1 MSGRGVAALVR
12 GWVDLYT
19 RGLPAAV
26 RAARRDEVDDDLW
39 CQHEEAALL
48 GRSVRSLG
56 REILLRLV
64 LGMPSDLSW
73 RVSHGGRASKVER
86 SSSMRTRIIGSLG
99 VIAGAGFTY
108 LSARAITTPGDAMW
122 NGTDGMITVV
132 AFLGGGVAFVGA
144 AIGLIWR
151 FQDELRPLGVIGGL
165 VASLSTLVGVIASD
179 APVALLGLPIGSA
192 MLAWDL
198 SRAGILPRW
207 LAVVHALG
215 AIGFAATLIGTLTD
229 YETAIMNAGLIAV
242 SIPYL
247 LSWIAIGAWVLRGVP
262 RTAALGS

>member
-1 MSGRGVAALVR
+1 MNGWGVVALVR

-19 RGLPAAV
+19 RGMPATV

-39 CQHEEAALL
+39 CQHEEADAL
-48 GRSVRSLG
+48 GRSPRSLAG
-56 REILLRLV
+56 EILLRLV
-64 LGMPSDLSW
+64 LGIPADISW

-86 SSSMRTRIIGSLG
+86 SSSMSTRIIGSLG

-108 LSARAITTPGDAMW
+108 LMARAITTPGDAMW
-122 NGTDGMITVV
+122 DGTTIV
-132 AFLGGGVAFVGA
+132 AFLAGGLAFVGA
-144 AIGLIWR
+144 AIGLTWR

-165 VASLSTLVGVIASD
+165 VAALSTLVGVVAND
-179 APVALLGLPIGSA
+179 APVILLGLPIGSA

-215 AIGFAATLIGTLTD
+215 AIGFAATLIWTITD
-229 YETAIMNAGLIAV
+229 YETAIMNAGLIAL
-242 SIPYL
+242 SIPYSL
-247 LSWIAIGAWVLRGVP
+247 TWMVIGASLLRGVP
-262 RTAALGS
+262 RAHERAAGT